1 MTNIMKSRIWQ
12 AIFAVAAVTVSSL
25 IIWAQG
31 SSTRAP
37 LDITDYKIAAEV
49 LPDTNTLKVTADVT
63 VIPLQETRSLAFE
76 LNGSLKVESVTRER
90 GFSTLPAAV
99 VSAPAQATTAN
110 PQAKNAPAKSGTTS
124 KSTQSAV
131 TTVTFVQDQVGVGE
145 LGPSV
150 RVDLGE
156 FVPAN
161 TPITLRFK
169 YSGVLVTAEGG
180 PLLNKRLAA
189 VASDRN
195 VITKR

>member
-1 MTNIMKSRIWQ
+1 VTNIMKSRIWQ

-99 VSAPAQATTAN
+99 VSAPAQSTTADAVCASLRN
-110 PQAKNAPAKSGTTS
+110 VAALIAPAARNFFIGSPLWFGGCGVPLVRSG
-124 KSTQSAV
+124 
-131 TTVTFVQDQVGVGE
+131 
-145 LGPSV
+145 LSV
-150 RVDLGE
+150 PCR
-156 FVPAN
+156 P
-161 TPITLRFK
+161 R
-169 YSGVLVTAEGG
+169 
-180 PLLNKRLAA
+180 R
-189 VASDRN
+189 
-195 VITKR
+195 